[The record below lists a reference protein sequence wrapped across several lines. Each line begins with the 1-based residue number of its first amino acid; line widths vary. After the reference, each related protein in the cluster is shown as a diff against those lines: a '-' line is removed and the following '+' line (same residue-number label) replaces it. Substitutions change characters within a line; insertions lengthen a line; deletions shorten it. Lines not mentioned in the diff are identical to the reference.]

1 MPVDV
6 GVLACL
12 VGAAFTAGWVDAVV
26 GGGGLIQLPSL
37 LLGLPA
43 TTSVATVSGTNKVS
57 SIFGTAMA
65 AATYAK
71 KVTFH
76 LPSVVAL
83 VISAGVSS
91 ALGAYLIKFLSRDA
105 FTPIVLVVLL
115 LVGGYTLRRPAMGL
129 ESRPTLNGHMRW
141 LAMAMIGAVIGLY
154 DGLVGPGTGTF
165 FIIAFVA
172 VSGFAFLEASAYA
185 KLANAATNLAAIG
198 VLASSNHVLWLVAL
212 PMAAANLTGGWI
224 GARLALR
231 YGNGFVRK
239 VFLVVIGG
247 LVLKL
252 GADTIALVLR

>member
-12 VGAAFTAGWVDAVV
+12 IGAAFTAGWVDAVV

-57 SIFGTAMA
+57 SIFGTATA

-71 KVTFH
+71 RVKFH
-76 LPSVVAL
+76 RPSVIAL
-83 VISAGVSS
+83 VLSAAASS
-91 ALGAYLIKFLSRDA
+91 ALGAYLIRFLSRES

-115 LVGGYTLRRPAMGL
+115 AVGGYTLRRPAMGL
-129 ESRPTLNGHMRW
+129 ESKPALTGHMQW
-141 LAMAMIGAVIGLY
+141 VATAIIGAVVGLY
-154 DGLVGPGTGTF
+154 DGLIGPGTGTF
-165 FIIAFVA
+165 FIISFVA
-172 VSGFAFLEASAYA
+172 VSGFAFVEASAYA

-198 VLASSNHVLWLVAL
+198 VLASANHVLWVIAL

-239 VFLVVIGG
+239 VFLVVIGA
-247 LVLKL
+247 LVIKL
-252 GADTIALVLR
+252 GADTVALILP